1 MVFFCMPQTHPR
13 ILTISKHQL
22 SLHEARSQRLVSSHF
37 TPVFYHGK
45 SPFYRCPLFL
55 CPKLPFMLTN
65 CNNFPQI
72 CRPTSNLAPTLL
84 YRLILRRPGT
94 FWLYHI
100 QLLISQSLLLL
111 AFYTI
116 PLNSSRL
123 YHLDLSHLW
132 DALIFDWK
140 VYFLEIY
147 ERVYQAS
154 ERGLYQILRLL
165 LLQTPI

>member
-1 MVFFCMPQTHPR
+1 MVKVLFTYVHF
-13 ILTISKHQL
+13 
-22 SLHEARSQRLVSSHF
+22 LVAPIAVYVLANF
-37 TPVFYHGK
+37 K
-45 SPFYRCPLFL
+45 
-55 CPKLPFMLTN
+55 
-65 CNNFPQI
+65 NFPQN
-72 CRPTSNLAPTLL
+72 CRPTSNQAPILL
-84 YRLILRRPGT
+84 YRLILRRPET
-94 FWLYHI
+94 FRLYQI
-100 QLLISQSLLLL
+100 QLLIPQALLLL

-147 ERVYQAS
+147 QRVYQAS

-165 LLQTPI
+165 